1 MTLNCNGKILDL
13 REPIVMGILNVT
25 SDSFFAESRI
35 KNESDLLKKTD
46 KMLQD
51 GVTIL
56 DIGAASSRPGA
67 IEIPENEEVVQA
79 THSISVI
86 KKHFPDSIIS
96 IDTWRASVAKVALDT
111 GADIIN
117 DISAASLDEKMLP
130 FLGTQHN
137 RPYILMHMQGNPTNM
152 QQNPHYEDVVTEVL
166 DFFIQK
172 IAVLRELGITDIIL
186 DPGFGFGKTVAHN
199 YSLLRNLHVFGTI
212 TGLPVLAGLS
222 RKSMINKVLKINA
235 DAALNGTTAL
245 NMVALQ
251 QGAKILRVHDVK
263 EAVEVIKLWQAL
275 EGEA

>member
-1 MTLNCNGKILDL
+1 
-13 REPIVMGILNVT
+13 MGILNVT
-25 SDSFFAESRI
+25 SDSFFAESRVQH
-35 KNESDLLKKTD
+35 ESDLLKKTET
-46 KMLQD
+46 MLQN

-67 IEIPENEEVVQA
+67 TEVPEKEEIRQA

-96 IDTWRASVAKVALDT
+96 IDTWRASVAKAALDT

-117 DISAASLDEKMLP
+117 DISAASLDENMLP

-172 IAVLRELGITDIIL
+172 IAVLRGLGITDIIL

-199 YSLLRNLHVFGTI
+199 YSLLRNLHVFGTV

-263 EAVEVIKLWQAL
+263 EAVEVIKLWQML
-275 EGEA
+275 EGGV